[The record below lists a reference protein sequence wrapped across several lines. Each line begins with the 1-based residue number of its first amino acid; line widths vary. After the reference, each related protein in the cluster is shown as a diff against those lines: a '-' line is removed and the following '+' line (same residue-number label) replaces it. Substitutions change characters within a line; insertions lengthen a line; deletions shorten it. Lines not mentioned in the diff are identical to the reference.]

1 MESGKL
7 LQRGAVEG
15 MMIGRNGGFFK
26 SWVVKINRLML
37 LVGQRGIEI
46 YLIMRLITIPCS
58 FFSAA
63 LFFGGCSD
71 SQRPKGANELL
82 DDEIR
87 GRVVSVDLNKSLV
100 SVEVI
105 GTGQMLDDQF
115 SQNANNLGT
124 FHAQPG
130 DLSLMAPQNIYRAKA
145 QETFTTD
152 LGKAYLLTHVWPDNR
167 VDRIRLNNV
176 NRLLR
181 RDTLSMG
188 DKMIR
193 MVGDFVPP
201 FALYD
206 QNGEII
212 TSEFFDG
219 SVSVINF
226 IFTRCSIAEMCP
238 AATSKM
244 KKLQDLVE
252 KTQVPYVKFLSITL
266 DPEFDSPG
274 VLKSYAR
281 AYNINESNFKF
292 GTAGKSVIDDLA
304 NQFGILRKDQDNQPL
319 DHTMRTM
326 IINQRRQIVYQVPG
340 KGWSVEDFLSRLDPE
355 SS

>member
-1 MESGKL
+1 
-7 LQRGAVEG
+7 
-15 MMIGRNGGFFK
+15 
-26 SWVVKINRLML
+26 
-37 LVGQRGIEI
+37 
-46 YLIMRLITIPCS
+46 MRLIGTETRIVMYPIMRPITILCTIITAS
-58 FFSAA
+58 I
-63 LFFGGCSD
+63 FFGGCSD
-71 SQRPKGANELL
+71 SQRPKGPNVLS
-82 DDEIR
+82 DNEIR

-100 SVEVI
+100 SFEVI
-105 GTGQMLDDQF
+105 GAGELLADEF
-115 SQNANNLGT
+115 SQPANNLGT

-130 DLSLMAPQNIYRAKA
+130 DLSLMVPQNIYRAEA
-145 QETFTTD
+145 QETFSTD
-152 LGKAYLLTHVWPDNR
+152 LGKAYLLSHVWPDNR
-167 VDRIRLNNV
+167 ADRIRLNNV

-193 MVGDFVPP
+193 TVGDFVPP

-206 QNGEII
+206 QNGKII

-252 KTQVPYVKFLSITL
+252 KTQIPFVKFLSITL

-292 GTAGKSVIDDLA
+292 GTASKSVIDDLA
-304 NQFGILRKDQDNQPL
+304 NQFGILRKNQDNLPL
-319 DHTMRTM
+319 DHTMRTI